1 MINDCLGGDWVTEV
15 EPTYVSGPEEDYS
28 WQPADGDSAV
38 RLIRDIDG
46 QAMKADLFNTLNGN
60 PSHLRKDGMR
70 LAPAK

>member
-1 MINDCLGGDWVTEV
+1 MTEV